1 MEKECHFLANMLFHT
16 TCVLSSMFYLQ
27 CQQTGHKLIGF
38 VTKRGHRFWRPGAE
52 NLQNDGS
59 GLRTPHCG
67 SGTCKKTTISWR
79 SIGASFS
86 NWWLVTPL
94 NLPQLGVKILKNIW
108 NHHLVFFMISQ
119 WNKYYTSGGNIC
131 FQKFY
136 DKHVAWIK
144 KQMGWHCVSPSRS
157 SKGQKSQCLGWS
169 FENTSKGWAL
179 ISSM

>member
-1 MEKECHFLANMLFHT
+1 MIYHINLIIYIIYMIISIYIKYIYVYICTVNLKLSTIPPKENKFVGDCWSLAAKLQVLRQAQCLKKMEKECHFLANMLFHT

-94 NLPQLGVKILKNIW
+94 NLPQLGVKILKNI
-108 NHHLVFFMISQ
+108 
-119 WNKYYTSGGNIC
+119 
-131 FQKFY
+131 
-136 DKHVAWIK
+136 
-144 KQMGWHCVSPSRS
+144 
-157 SKGQKSQCLGWS
+157 
-169 FENTSKGWAL
+169 
-179 ISSM
+179 